1 MKTPNRRS
9 SILTT
14 LVSLVL
20 SLISWMILAPTQL
33 GGSVTYVIVDGNS
46 METKFRRGDLILL
59 RKAPTYHVGDAVTYQ
74 NAEMGRFVFH
84 RIIDLNLDRFVLQGD
99 NNAWLD
105 SYQPTQ
111 EEIVGK
117 LWMHLPRV
125 GKAVEWLRLPI
136 NMALAVG
143 LLGGSLMSSML
154 IQPSKHEKGK
164 NKPSRNF
171 GGPLTVILL
180 FLGFIVL
187 TFLAL
192 GIFAFTRPL
201 ARTVGKIPY
210 QQEGKFFYSA
220 TGTTGVYDT
229 DQVRSGEPI
238 FPKLTC
244 FLNLGFAYSMYANQL
259 QDISG
264 THQLSAR
271 VRDEQS
277 GWHRT
282 IPMIAATGFVGNSYL
297 TMATL
302 DLCQVEALV
311 NLMEQETGF
320 HQNAYTLEIV
330 SHVDIMAKVDG
341 QQVQDSFDPTLVF
354 RFDEVHF
361 YLANNDAEA
370 NPLQLSKQSLTGN
383 SDLEANILPL
393 LGWKPTVQ
401 MMRGIS
407 LIGLGLSLGGFLAIG
422 WYIYTTAYQSQEA
435 LIRLRYGSLIVDVQE
450 QSLDIS
456 VPMVDVGTIDDL
468 ARMAERQNTMI
479 LHMTVNFLNY
489 YLVQSNGTVYRYVT
503 NPGKEQVSIADL
515 SRHETT
521 NYMIDSESNI
531 KHAEPVHEVLT
542 NVAMYLKKTTIQMPG
557 QPGK

>member
-1 MKTPNRRS
+1 MS
-9 SILTT
+9 T
-14 LVSLVL
+14 LLSLFL
-20 SLISWMILAPTQL
+20 SLITWLIFAPTQL

-46 METKFRRGDLILL
+46 METKFHRGDMILL
-59 RKAPTYHVGDAVTYQ
+59 RKAATYKVGDAVTYQ
-74 NAEMGRFVFH
+74 NAEMGRYVFH

-117 LWMHLPRV
+117 LWMHLPRI

-136 NMALAVG
+136 NMAIAVG
-143 LLGGSLMSSML
+143 LLGGSLMSSMM
-154 IQPSKHEKGK
+154 IRPSKHEKGEKGK

-171 GGPLTVILL
+171 GGPLTVGLY
-180 FLGFIVL
+180 FLGIIVL
-187 TFLAL
+187 IFLAL

-244 FLNLGFAYSMYANQL
+244 FLNLGFAYSISANQL
-259 QDISG
+259 QEISG
-264 THQLSAR
+264 THQLYAR
-271 VRDEQS
+271 VMDEQS

-282 IPMIAATGFVGNSYL
+282 VPMIAATSFVGNSYM
-297 TMATL
+297 TMSTL

-320 HQNAYTLEIV
+320 HQSAYTLEIV
-330 SHVDIMAKVDG
+330 SHVDIMAKVNG

-361 YLANNDAEA
+361 YLANNDAKA
-370 NPLQLSKQSLTGN
+370 NPLQLSKQGLTSN

-407 LIGLGLSLGGFLAIG
+407 LIGLGLSLGGFLGIG
-422 WYIYTTAYQSQEA
+422 WYMYTTAYQSQEA
-435 LIRLRYGSLIVDVQE
+435 LIRLRYGSLIMDVQE
-450 QSLDIS
+450 HSLDIS
-456 VPMVDVGTIDDL
+456 STMMDVGTIDDL

-479 LHMTVNFLNY
+479 LHMAVNFLNY
-489 YLVQSNGTVYRYVT
+489 YLVQSNGITYRYVT
-503 NPGKEQVSIADL
+503 DPGNGEVSL
-515 SRHETT
+515 VVPFRHEIT
-521 NYMIDSESNI
+521 NYVIDSESNI
-531 KHAEPVHEVLT
+531 KHAEPIPDVLT
-542 NVAMYLKKTTIQMPG
+542 NVAMYLKKTTIQVPSR
-557 QPGK
+557 PGK

>member
-1 MKTPNRRS
+1 M
-9 SILTT
+9 TT
-14 LVSLVL
+14 LLSLFL
-20 SLISWMILAPTQL
+20 SLISWLILAPTQL

-46 METKFRRGDLILL
+46 MEAKFHRGDLILL
-59 RKAPTYHVGDAVTYQ
+59 RKAPTYKVGDAVTYQ
-74 NAEMGRFVFH
+74 NAEMGRYVFH

-136 NMALAVG
+136 NMALTVG
-143 LLGGSLMSSML
+143 LLGGSLMSSMM
-154 IQPSKHEKGK
+154 IRPSKHEKGEKGK
-164 NKPSRNF
+164 NKPSGNF
-171 GGPLTVILL
+171 GGPLTVVLY

-201 ARTVGKIPY
+201 ARTVGQIPY
-210 QQEGKFFYSA
+210 QQEGKFSYSA

-244 FLNLGFAYSMYANQL
+244 FLNLGFAYSMSANQL
-259 QDISG
+259 QEISG
-264 THQLSAR
+264 THQLYAR
-271 VRDEQS
+271 VLDEQS

-282 IPMIAATGFVGNSYL
+282 IPMIAATQFVDNSYM

-330 SHVDIMAKVDG
+330 SHVDIMAKVAS

-361 YLANNDAEA
+361 YLANNDAQA

-393 LGWKPTVQ
+393 LGWRPTVQ
-401 MMRGIS
+401 MARGIA
-407 LIGLGLSLGGFLAIG
+407 LIGLGLSLGGFLGIG
-422 WYIYTTAYQSQEA
+422 WYMYTMAYQSQEA
-435 LIRLRYGSLIVDVQE
+435 LIRLSYGSLIMDVHE
-450 QSLDIS
+450 RSIDPSSPVI
-456 VPMVDVGTIDDL
+456 DVGTIDDL

-479 LHMTVNFLNY
+479 LHMTINFLNY
-489 YLVQSNGTVYRYVT
+489 YLVQSSGTTYRYVT
-503 NPGKEQVSIADL
+503 NPGKHRVVKVEAY
-515 SRHETT
+515 RHEITD
-521 NYMIDSESNI
+521 YMTSSESNANG
-531 KHAEPVHEVLT
+531 AEPVREVLT
-542 NVAMYLKKTTIQMPG
+542 DVTRYLKKNKIQVPSHL
-557 QPGK
+557 GK

>member
-1 MKTPNRRS
+1 M
-9 SILTT
+9 TT
-14 LVSLVL
+14 LLSLFL
-20 SLISWMILAPTQL
+20 SLISWLILAPTQL

-46 METKFRRGDLILL
+46 MEAKFHRGDLILL
-59 RKAPTYHVGDAVTYQ
+59 RKAATYKVGDAVTYQ
-74 NAEMGRFVFH
+74 NAEMGRYVFH
-84 RIIDLNLDRFVLQGD
+84 RIINLNLDRFVLQGD

-143 LLGGSLMSSML
+143 LLGGSLMSSMM
-154 IQPSKHEKGK
+154 IRPSKHEKGK
-164 NKPSRNF
+164 NKPSSNF
-171 GGPLTVILL
+171 GGLLTILWY

-201 ARTVGKIPY
+201 TRTVGKIPY

-244 FLNLGFAYSMYANQL
+244 FLNLGFAYSMSANQL

-264 THQLSAR
+264 THQLYAR
-271 VRDEQS
+271 VLDEQS

-330 SHVDIMAKVDG
+330 SHVDIMAKVAG
-341 QQVQDSFDPTLVF
+341 QQVQDSFDPTLAF

-361 YLANNDAEA
+361 YLANNDAQA

-393 LGWKPTVQ
+393 LDWKPTVQ
-401 MMRGIS
+401 MMRGIA
-407 LIGLGLSLGGFLAIG
+407 LIGLGLSLGGFLGIG
-422 WYIYTTAYQSQEA
+422 WYIYTMAYQSQEA
-435 LIRLRYGSLIVDVQE
+435 LIRLRYGALIMDVQE
-450 QSLDIS
+450 RSLDTS
-456 VPMVDVGTIDDL
+456 SPVMDVGTIDDL

-489 YLVQSNGTVYRYVT
+489 YLVQSNGTTYRYVT
-503 NPGKEQVSIADL
+503 NPGKQGMVVVEP
-515 SRHETT
+515 SRHEIADH
-521 NYMIDSESNI
+521 MIDSESNANC
-531 KHAEPVHEVLT
+531 AEPAHKVLT
-542 NVAMYLKKTTIQMPG
+542 NVARYLKKTSIQLPS

>member
-1 MKTPNRRS
+1 M
-9 SILTT
+9 TT
-14 LVSLVL
+14 LLSLFL
-20 SLISWMILAPTQL
+20 SLISWLILAPTQL

-46 METKFRRGDLILL
+46 MEAKFHRGDLILL
-59 RKAPTYHVGDAVTYQ
+59 RKAATYKVGDAVTYQ
-74 NAEMGRFVFH
+74 NAEMGRYVFH
-84 RIIDLNLDRFVLQGD
+84 RIINLNLDRFVLQGD

-125 GKAVEWLRLPI
+125 GKTVEWLRLPI

-143 LLGGSLMSSML
+143 LLGGSLMSSMM
-154 IQPSKHEKGK
+154 IRPSKHEKGK
-164 NKPSRNF
+164 NKPSSNF
-171 GGPLTVILL
+171 GGLLTILL
-180 FLGFIVL
+180 YFLGFIVL

-201 ARTVGKIPY
+201 TRTVGKIPY

-244 FLNLGFAYSMYANQL
+244 FLNLGFAYSMSANQL

-264 THQLSAR
+264 THQLYAR
-271 VRDEQS
+271 VLDEQS

-330 SHVDIMAKVDG
+330 SHVDIMANVAG
-341 QQVQDSFDPTLVF
+341 QQVQDSFDPTLAF

-361 YLANNDAEA
+361 YLANNDAQA

-401 MMRGIS
+401 MMRGIA
-407 LIGLGLSLGGFLAIG
+407 LIGLGLSLGGFLGIG
-422 WYIYTTAYQSQEA
+422 WYIYTMAYQSQEA
-435 LIRLRYGSLIVDVQE
+435 LIRLSYGSLIMDVHE
-450 QSLDIS
+450 RSLDIS
-456 VPMVDVGTIDDL
+456 SPVIDVGTIDDL

-489 YLVQSNGTVYRYVT
+489 YLVQSSGTTYRYVT
-503 NPGKEQVSIADL
+503 NPSKYGIVQVAA
-515 SRHETT
+515 SRHEITDYMT
-521 NYMIDSESNI
+521 NSESNTNC
-531 KHAEPVHEVLT
+531 AEPVREVLT
-542 NVAMYLKKTTIQMPG
+542 DVAKYLKKTTIQVPS

>member
-1 MKTPNRRS
+1 M
-9 SILTT
+9 TT
-14 LVSLVL
+14 LL
-20 SLISWMILAPTQL
+20 SLFLSLMSWLILAPTQL

-46 METKFRRGDLILL
+46 MEAKFHRGDLILL
-59 RKAPTYHVGDAVTYQ
+59 RKAATYEVGDAVTYQ
-74 NAEMGRFVFH
+74 NAEMGRYVFH

-143 LLGGSLMSSML
+143 LLGGSLMSSMM
-154 IQPSKHEKGK
+154 IRPSKHEKGE

-171 GGPLTVILL
+171 GGPLTVVLY

-244 FLNLGFAYSMYANQL
+244 FLNLGFAYSMSANQL
-259 QDISG
+259 QEISG
-264 THQLSAR
+264 SHQLYAR
-271 VRDEQS
+271 VLDEQS

-282 IPMIAATGFVGNSYL
+282 IPMIAATEFVGNSYM

-330 SHVDIMAKVDG
+330 SHVDIMAKVAG
-341 QQVQDSFDPTLVF
+341 QQVQDSFDPTLAF

-370 NPLQLSKQSLTGN
+370 NPLQLSKQSLAGN

-401 MMRGIS
+401 MMRGIA
-407 LIGLGLSLGGFLAIG
+407 LIGLGLSLGGFLGIG
-422 WYIYTTAYQSQEA
+422 WYMYTMAYQSQEA
-435 LIRLRYGSLIVDVQE
+435 LIRLSYGSLIMDVHE
-450 QSLDIS
+450 RSLDTSSQVI
-456 VPMVDVGTIDDL
+456 DVGTIDDL

-489 YLVQSNGTVYRYVT
+489 YLVQSSGTTYRYVT
-503 NPGKEQVSIADL
+503 NPSKQRVVEVAA
-515 SRHETT
+515 SRHEITD
-521 NYMIDSESNI
+521 YMANSESNANC
-531 KHAEPVHEVLT
+531 AEPVREVLT
-542 NVAMYLKKTTIQMPG
+542 DAARYLKKNKIRVPSE
-557 QPGK
+557 PGK

>member
-1 MKTPNRRS
+1 MA
-9 SILTT
+9 T
-14 LVSLVL
+14 LLSLFI
-20 SLISWMILAPTQL
+20 SLISWLIIAPTQL

-46 METKFRRGDLILL
+46 METKFHRGDMILL
-59 RKAPTYHVGDAVTYQ
+59 RKAATYKVGDAVTYE
-74 NAEMGRFVFH
+74 NAEMGRYVFH

-143 LLGGSLMSSML
+143 LLGGSLMSSMM
-154 IQPSKHEKGK
+154 IRPSKHEKGK
-164 NKPSRNF
+164 KGKNKPASNF
-171 GGPLTVILL
+171 GGPLTVVLY

-187 TFLAL
+187 VFLAL

-201 ARTVGKIPY
+201 TRTVGKIPY

-244 FLNLGFAYSMYANQL
+244 FLNLGFAYSMSANQL
-259 QDISG
+259 QEISG
-264 THQLSAR
+264 THQLYAR
-271 VRDEQS
+271 VMDEQS
-277 GWHRT
+277 GWQRT
-282 IPMIAATGFVGNSYL
+282 VPMIASTGFVGNSYM

-311 NLMEQETGF
+311 TLMEQETGF
-320 HQNAYTLEIV
+320 HQNAYTLKIV
-330 SHVDIMAKVDG
+330 SQVDIMAKVDD

-361 YLANNDAEA
+361 YLANTNAEA
-370 NPLQLSKQSLTGN
+370 NPLQLSKQSLTGS

-401 MMRGIS
+401 IMRGIA
-407 LIGLGLSLGGFLAIG
+407 LIGLGLSLGGFLGIG
-422 WYIYTTAYQSQEA
+422 WYMYTTAYQSQEA
-435 LIRLRYGSLIVDVQE
+435 LIRLSYGSLIMDVHE
-450 QSLDIS
+450 RSLDPSSPVI
-456 VPMVDVGTIDDL
+456 DVGTIDDL

-479 LHMTVNFLNY
+479 LHMTLNFLNY
-489 YLVQSNGTVYRYVT
+489 YLVQSSGTTYRYVT
-503 NPGKEQVSIADL
+503 NHNKHGAVKVEAN
-515 SRHETT
+515 RHETT
-521 NYMIDSESNI
+521 NYMTNSESNVNYD
-531 KHAEPVHEVLT
+531 EPVHEVLT
-542 NVAMYLKKTTIQMPG
+542 DVTSYLKKNKIQGPS
-557 QPGK
+557 

>member
-1 MKTPNRRS
+1 MN
-9 SILTT
+9 T
-14 LVSLVL
+14 LLSLFL

-46 METKFRRGDLILL
+46 MEAKFHRGDLILL
-59 RKAPTYHVGDAVTYQ
+59 RKAPTYQVGDAVTYQ
-74 NAEMGRFVFH
+74 NAEMGRYVFH

-143 LLGGSLMSSML
+143 LLGGSLMSSMM

-171 GGPLTVILL
+171 GGPLTVVLY

-187 TFLAL
+187 IFLAL

-201 ARTVGKIPY
+201 ARTVGQIPY

-229 DQVRSGEPI
+229 DQVRSGEPV

-244 FLNLGFAYSMYANQL
+244 FLNLGFSYNMSANQL
-259 QDISG
+259 QEISG
-264 THQLSAR
+264 THQLYAR
-271 VRDEQS
+271 VLDEQS

-282 IPMIAATGFVGNSYL
+282 IPMIAATGFVGNSYM

-330 SHVDIMAKVDG
+330 SHVDIMAKVAG
-341 QQVQDSFDPTLVF
+341 QQVQDSFDPTLAF

-361 YLANNDAEA
+361 YLANNDAQA

-393 LGWKPTVQ
+393 LDWKPTVQ
-401 MMRGIS
+401 MMRGIA
-407 LIGLGLSLGGFLAIG
+407 LIGLGLSLGGFLGLG
-422 WYIYTTAYQSQEA
+422 WYIYTMAYQSQEA
-435 LIRLRYGSLIVDVQE
+435 LIRLRYGSLIMDVQE
-450 QSLDIS
+450 RSLDTS
-456 VPMVDVGTIDDL
+456 SPMMDVGTIDDL

-489 YLVQSNGTVYRYVT
+489 YLVQSNGTTYRYVT
-503 NPGKEQVSIADL
+503 NPGKQGVVVVEP
-515 SRHETT
+515 SRHEITDH
-521 NYMIDSESNI
+521 MIDSESNANC
-531 KHAEPVHEVLT
+531 AEPAHEVLT
-542 NVAMYLKKTTIQMPG
+542 NVARYLKKTAIQVPS